1 MPAPECSSCGAVAP
15 RTANCGMPVVSVNS
29 TWSWRDWLGAARVRL
44 NLGRMCYAVTPGL
57 YAIGRP
63 APDAPVLVTANY
75 KLTFDHVRRAMH
87 GMAGWLL
94 VLDTKGINVW
104 CAAGKGTF
112 GTDELIR
119 AVAATGLAHVVTHR
133 TLIVPQLGAPGVAAH
148 LVQQQ
153 TGFRVVYGPVRA
165 TDLPAFLAAGMQA
178 TPAMRRVTFD
188 LRDRLL
194 VVPVELAMWIKYAV
208 LLALLLALLSGVHGM
223 GYDLAWVCSRGLRA
237 AGLVLLGFVV
247 GGAVTPALLPWLPG
261 RAFAVKGAL
270 TGIVV
275 ALLCWALGLVQTG
288 SEVLAATLLLGA
300 MASFMGLQF
309 TGASTFTSL
318 SGVRKE
324 TRIALPLQSAALLA
338 GIIIWLVA
346 R

>member
-1 MPAPECSSCGAVAP
+1 MPAPECSLCCAAKSGGGIAGAV
-15 RTANCGMPVVSVNS
+15 TSV
-29 TWSWRDWLGAARVRL
+29 WSWRDWLGAARVRL
-44 NLGRMCYAVTPGL
+44 NLGRMHYAVAPGL
-57 YAIGRP
+57 YALGRP
-63 APDAPVLVTANY
+63 AADTPVLVTANY

-87 GMAGWLL
+87 GTASWVL

-112 GTDELIR
+112 GTDELVR
-119 AVAATGLAHVVTHR
+119 VVAATGLAHVVTHR

-178 TPAMRRVTFD
+178 TPAMRRVTFG

-223 GYDLAWVCSRGLRA
+223 GYDLVWVCSRGLRA

-247 GGAVTPALLPWLPG
+247 GGALTPALLPWLPG

-270 TGIVV
+270 TGIIV
-275 ALLCWALGLVQTG
+275 ALVCWALGLVQT
-288 SEVLAATLLLGA
+288 SYEVVAATLLLGA

>member
-1 MPAPECSSCGAVAP
+1 MTAVAV
-15 RTANCGMPVVSVNS
+15 TGV
-29 TWSWRDWLGAARVRL
+29 WSWHDWLGAARVRL
-44 NLGRMCYAVTPGL
+44 NLGRMCYAVAPGL

-63 APDAPVLVTANY
+63 TPDAPVLVTANY
-75 KLTFDHVRRAMH
+75 KLTFDHVRRAVQ

-112 GTDELIR
+112 GTDELVR
-119 AVAATGLAHVVTHR
+119 VVAATGLADVVTHR

-165 TDLPAFLAAGMQA
+165 IDLPAFLAAGMQA
-178 TPAMRRVTFD
+178 TPAMRRVTFG

-223 GYDLAWVCSRGLRA
+223 GYDLAWVRSRGLRA

-247 GGAVTPALLPWLPG
+247 GGALTPALLPWLPG

-275 ALLCWALGLVQTG
+275 ALLCWALGLVQT
-288 SEVLAATLLLGA
+288 SYEVVAATLLLGA

>member
-1 MPAPECSSCGAVAP
+1 MTAVTVTSA
-15 RTANCGMPVVSVNS
+15 
-29 TWSWRDWLGAARVRL
+29 WSWRDWLGAVRVRL
-44 NLGRMCYAVTPGL
+44 NIGRMRYAVAPGL
-57 YAIGRP
+57 YAMGRP
-63 APDAPVLVTANY
+63 TADAPVLVTANY
-75 KLTFDHVRRAMH
+75 KLTFDILRRAVH
-87 GMAGWLL
+87 GTDSWIL

-112 GTDELIR
+112 GTDELVR
-119 AVAATGLAHVVTHR
+119 AVAATGLAQVVTHR

-153 TGFRVVYGPVRA
+153 TDFRVVYGPVSA
-165 TDLPAFLAAGMQA
+165 HDIPAFLNAGLHA
-178 TPAMRRVTFD
+178 TPAMRRVTFG
-188 LRDRLL
+188 LLERLL

-208 LLALLLALLSGVHGM
+208 LLALLLALLSGVHGL

-270 TGIVV
+270 TGGAV

-288 SEVLAATLLLGA
+288 YEVLAAVLLLGA
-300 MASFMGLQF
+300 IASFMGLQF

-338 GIIIWLVA
+338 GVIIWLVA
-346 R
+346 